1 MLGIFKKFKS
11 RKHPEPSVE
20 GRRLTIHAMV
30 AMAAADGDVAAE
42 EMAKIDEIYAGLTG
56 TQLGAD
62 TIGQIAYPF
71 LDQRVDIE
79 EKLSDEQ
86 ASLTQDEKVLI
97 FKSAYMVLLADGLVE
112 AGESLAL
119 EAIERG
125 LGLSREEGAAI
136 MKEVE
141 AA

>member
-1 MLGIFKKFKS
+1 MFGIFKKFKS
-11 RKHPEPSVE
+11 RQHAEPSVE
-20 GRRLTIHAMV
+20 GRRLTIHTMV
-30 AMAAADGDVAAE
+30 AMAAADGDVGVE

-56 TQLGAD
+56 TQIGAD

-79 EKLSDEQ
+79 EKLRDEKDT
-86 ASLTQDEKVLI
+86 LTADEKVLI
-97 FKSAYMVLLADGLVE
+97 FKSAYMILLADGLVE
-112 AGESLAL
+112 AGESLTL

-125 LGLSREEGAAI
+125 LEMSRDDAQSI
-136 MKEVE
+136 MNEVE